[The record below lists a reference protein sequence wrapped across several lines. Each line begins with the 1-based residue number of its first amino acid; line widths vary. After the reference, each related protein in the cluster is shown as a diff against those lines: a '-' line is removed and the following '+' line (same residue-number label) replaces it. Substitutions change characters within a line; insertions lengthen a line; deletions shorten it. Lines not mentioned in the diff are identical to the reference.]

1 MTTIYRLHV
10 SELSA
15 ELIDSI
21 KAAFKNKTIEIIV
34 QDAMDE
40 TEYLLSNE
48 ANKRHLSE
56 SMKELE
62 EGRGVEMTVE
72 ELQKKYG
79 SA

>member
-1 MTTIYRLHV
+1 
-10 SELSA
+10 
-15 ELIDSI
+15 
-21 KAAFKNKTIEIIV
+21 
-34 QDAMDE
+34 MDE